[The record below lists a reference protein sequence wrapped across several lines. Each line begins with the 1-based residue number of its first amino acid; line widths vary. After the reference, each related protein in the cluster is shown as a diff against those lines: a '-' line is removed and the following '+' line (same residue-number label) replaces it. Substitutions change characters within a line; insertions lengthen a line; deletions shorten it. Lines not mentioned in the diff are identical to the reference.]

1 MNGWFQGNVQTLEP
15 HIQARP
21 ELEWEHHIYETPR
34 DLWRVG
40 GIILLQ
46 RIVRRRRCGKNKI
59 RLYRMTIR
67 GGLEGVDVMLSA
79 RAWMVR
85 WTWPTGGVGGC
96 FVVRAEVGHVNRFVA
111 TRE

>member
-1 MNGWFQGNVQTLEP
+1 
-15 HIQARP
+15 
-21 ELEWEHHIYETPR
+21 
-34 DLWRVG
+34 
-40 GIILLQ
+40 
-46 RIVRRRRCGKNKI
+46 
-59 RLYRMTIR
+59 MTIR